1 MIPGSCKRVGNP
13 ANVLVMVAQGKSS
26 PEDSRQEDITKKDNN
41 MSKLIYNTIGRQIGG
56 INSEVRFEDL
66 GKYGSRVEMKKGMP
80 LVSITFALKGTDII
94 GVGRNRLTAFHSAMA
109 AKARANYEAWK
120 RAPKAPAVNMNAIRN

>member
-1 MIPGSCKRVGNP
+1 
-13 ANVLVMVAQGKSS
+13 
-26 PEDSRQEDITKKDNN
+26 

-66 GKYGSRVEMKKGMP
+66 GRFGSRVEMKRDMP
-80 LVSITFALKGTDII
+80 QVSVTFTLNGISI
-94 GVGRNRLTAFHSAMA
+94 VGVGRTRVTAFHAAMA

-120 RAPKAPAVNMNAIRN
+120 TAPKAAPAVNMGVI